1 MTIKQ
6 RILANA
12 RDFQRR
18 LEMRMA
24 LQRKAEDIVFDR
36 LALKRDAKALA
47 DRMEKQGLI
56 KRNETAK
63 TENREG

>member
-24 LQRKAEDIVFDR
+24 LQRKAEDILFDQ
-36 LALKRDAKALA
+36 LALKRDAKELA
-47 DRMEKQGLI
+47 DKMEKQGLI
-56 KRNETAK
+56 KRTNEH
-63 TENREG
+63 

>member
-6 RILANA
+6 RILENA

-24 LQRKAEDIVFDR
+24 LQRKAEDIIFDR
-36 LALKRDAKALA
+36 LALKRDAKGLA
-47 DRMEKQGLI
+47 DRMKQLGLI
-56 KRNETAK
+56 KCNET
-63 TENREG
+63 TPTTNR

>member
-47 DRMEKQGLI
+47 DKMEKQGLI
-56 KRNETAK
+56 KRNET
-63 TENREG
+63 TTTTNG

>member
-6 RILANA
+6 RLLANA
-12 RDFQRR
+12 REFQRR

-24 LQRKAEDIVFDR
+24 LQRKAEDILFDR

-47 DRMEKQGLI
+47 EKMEKQGLI
-56 KRNETAK
+56 KRNET
-63 TENREG
+63 TTTTNW